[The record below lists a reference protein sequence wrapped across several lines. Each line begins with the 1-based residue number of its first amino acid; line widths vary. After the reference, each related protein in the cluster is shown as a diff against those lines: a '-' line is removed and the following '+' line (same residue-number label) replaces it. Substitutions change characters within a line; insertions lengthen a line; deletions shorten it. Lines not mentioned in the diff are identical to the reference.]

1 MTAWLD
7 ITVSAAPSA
16 TIRPS
21 AITTTQSEM
30 WRTMCMSCSTN
41 STVMPSSRRLWMW
54 PSSDWVS
61 AGFTPAIGSSSM
73 IIFGS
78 LISARA
84 ISSSLRWPPERLPA

>member
-1 MTAWLD
+1 MTAGLD
-7 ITVSAAPSA
+7 ITVSAEPSA

-30 WRTMCMSCSTN
+30 WRTTCMSCSTK
-41 STVMPSSRRLWMW
+41 STVMPSSRRLWMC

-73 IIFGS
+73 IIVGL
-78 LISARA
+78 LIRARA
-84 ISSSLRWPPERLPA
+84 ISSSLR